1 MKSFV
6 QKHGKL
12 LISVAVALMVAAACM
27 GTLMQNKQTRSLVGA
42 WMIYDGYDGGDLAPN
57 VLVFAADGTGIGYAL
72 DSDGLDNGMENI
84 LLPRERLSDAQP
96 FHWQQSGKTLTMTYD
111 AGDTRQ
117 LEIGISPM
125 GNTREL
131 SLTLR
136 GLGGGWIPVTIAEK
150 YYFQIHLRH
159 LLAPFPFWRPLIP
172 LSVALLRCVSFT
184 LARMKN
190 SRRILAH
197 SYLEIV

>member
-12 LISVAVALMVAAACM
+12 LISVAVALMVAAACV

-84 LLPRERLSDAQP
+84 VLPRERLSDAQP
-96 FHWQQSGKTLTMTYD
+96 FQWQQSGKTLTMTYD
-111 AGDTRQ
+111 AGDIRQ

-125 GNTREL
+125 GSTREL
-131 SLTLR
+131 SLTLA
-136 GLGGGWIPVTIAEK
+136 GVGGGWIPVTITE
-150 YYFQIHLRH
+150 
-159 LLAPFPFWRPLIP
+159 
-172 LSVALLRCVSFT
+172 
-184 LARMKN
+184 
-190 SRRILAH
+190 
-197 SYLEIV
+197 

>member
-84 LLPRERLSDAQP
+84 VLLRERLSDAQP

-131 SLTLR
+131 SLTLA
-136 GLGGGWIPVTIAEK
+136 GVGGGWIPVTIAE
-150 YYFQIHLRH
+150 
-159 LLAPFPFWRPLIP
+159 
-172 LSVALLRCVSFT
+172 
-184 LARMKN
+184 
-190 SRRILAH
+190 
-197 SYLEIV
+197 

>member
-12 LISVAVALMVAAACM
+12 LINVAVALMVAAACM

-117 LEIGISPM
+117 VEIDISPM

-131 SLTLR
+131 SLTLG
-136 GLGGGWIPVTIAEK
+136 GLGGGWIPVTIAE
-150 YYFQIHLRH
+150 
-159 LLAPFPFWRPLIP
+159 
-172 LSVALLRCVSFT
+172 
-184 LARMKN
+184 
-190 SRRILAH
+190 
-197 SYLEIV
+197 

>member
-84 LLPRERLSDAQP
+84 VLPRGAAFGCTAVPLAA
-96 FHWQQSGKTLTMTYD
+96 K
-111 AGDTRQ
+111 RQ
-117 LEIGISPM
+117 NADDDI
-125 GNTREL
+125 R
-131 SLTLR
+131 R
-136 GLGGGWIPVTIAEK
+136 G
-150 YYFQIHLRH
+150 
-159 LLAPFPFWRPLIP
+159 
-172 LSVALLRCVSFT
+172 
-184 LARMKN
+184 
-190 SRRILAH
+190 
-197 SYLEIV
+197 

>member
-57 VLVFAADGTGIGYAL
+57 VLVFAEDGTGIGYAL
-72 DSDGLDNGMENI
+72 DSDRLDNGMENI

-117 LEIGISPM
+117 LEIDISPM

-131 SLTLR
+131 SLTLG
-136 GLGGGWIPVTIAEK
+136 GLGGGWIPVTIAE
-150 YYFQIHLRH
+150 
-159 LLAPFPFWRPLIP
+159 
-172 LSVALLRCVSFT
+172 
-184 LARMKN
+184 
-190 SRRILAH
+190 
-197 SYLEIV
+197 

>member
-12 LISVAVALMVAAACM
+12 LISVAVALIVAAACV

-117 LEIGISPM
+117 LEINISPM

-131 SLTLR
+131 SLTLA
-136 GLGGGWIPVTIAEK
+136 GVGGGWIPVTITE
-150 YYFQIHLRH
+150 
-159 LLAPFPFWRPLIP
+159 
-172 LSVALLRCVSFT
+172 
-184 LARMKN
+184 
-190 SRRILAH
+190 
-197 SYLEIV
+197 

>member
-125 GNTREL
+125 GSTREL
-131 SLTLR
+131 SLTL
-136 GLGGGWIPVTIAEK
+136 GGVGGGWIPVTIAE
-150 YYFQIHLRH
+150 
-159 LLAPFPFWRPLIP
+159 
-172 LSVALLRCVSFT
+172 
-184 LARMKN
+184 
-190 SRRILAH
+190 
-197 SYLEIV
+197 

>member
-12 LISVAVALMVAAACM
+12 LISVAVALIVAAACV
-27 GTLMQNKQTRSLVGA
+27 GTLMQNRQTRSLVGA

-84 LLPRERLSDAQP
+84 VLPRERLSDAQP

-117 LEIGISPM
+117 LEIDISPM

-131 SLTLR
+131 SLTLA
-136 GLGGGWIPVTIAEK
+136 GVGGGWIPVTITE
-150 YYFQIHLRH
+150 
-159 LLAPFPFWRPLIP
+159 
-172 LSVALLRCVSFT
+172 
-184 LARMKN
+184 
-190 SRRILAH
+190 
-197 SYLEIV
+197 

>member
-111 AGDTRQ
+111 AGHTRQ
-117 LEIGISPM
+117 LEIDISPM

-131 SLTLR
+131 SLTLG
-136 GLGGGWIPVTIAEK
+136 GLGGGWIPVTIAE
-150 YYFQIHLRH
+150 
-159 LLAPFPFWRPLIP
+159 
-172 LSVALLRCVSFT
+172 
-184 LARMKN
+184 
-190 SRRILAH
+190 
-197 SYLEIV
+197 

>member
-12 LISVAVALMVAAACM
+12 LISVAVALMVAAACVD
-27 GTLMQNKQTRSLVGA
+27 TLMQNKQTRSLVGA

-125 GNTREL
+125 GSTREL
-131 SLTLR
+131 SLTLA
-136 GLGGGWIPVTIAEK
+136 GLGGGWIPVTITE
-150 YYFQIHLRH
+150 
-159 LLAPFPFWRPLIP
+159 
-172 LSVALLRCVSFT
+172 
-184 LARMKN
+184 
-190 SRRILAH
+190 
-197 SYLEIV
+197 

>member
-57 VLVFAADGTGIGYAL
+57 VLVFAEDGTGIGYAL

-117 LEIGISPM
+117 LEIDIFPM

-131 SLTLR
+131 SLTLG
-136 GLGGGWIPVTIAEK
+136 GLGGGWIPVTIAE
-150 YYFQIHLRH
+150 
-159 LLAPFPFWRPLIP
+159 
-172 LSVALLRCVSFT
+172 
-184 LARMKN
+184 
-190 SRRILAH
+190 
-197 SYLEIV
+197 

>member
-12 LISVAVALMVAAACM
+12 LINVAVALMVAAACM

-84 LLPRERLSDAQP
+84 VLPRERLSDAQP

-131 SLTLR
+131 SLTLG
-136 GLGGGWIPVTIAEK
+136 GLGGGWIPVTIAE
-150 YYFQIHLRH
+150 
-159 LLAPFPFWRPLIP
+159 
-172 LSVALLRCVSFT
+172 
-184 LARMKN
+184 
-190 SRRILAH
+190 
-197 SYLEIV
+197 

>member
-12 LISVAVALMVAAACM
+12 LISVAVALMVAAACV

-84 LLPRERLSDAQP
+84 VLPRERLSDAQP

-125 GNTREL
+125 GSTREL
-131 SLTLR
+131 SLPLA
-136 GLGGGWIPVTIAEK
+136 GLGGGWIPVTIAE
-150 YYFQIHLRH
+150 
-159 LLAPFPFWRPLIP
+159 
-172 LSVALLRCVSFT
+172 
-184 LARMKN
+184 
-190 SRRILAH
+190 
-197 SYLEIV
+197 

>member
-12 LISVAVALMVAAACM
+12 LINVAVALMVAAACM

-84 LLPRERLSDAQP
+84 VLPRERLSDAQP

-131 SLTLR
+131 SLTLA
-136 GLGGGWIPVTIAEK
+136 GVGGGWIPVTIAE
-150 YYFQIHLRH
+150 
-159 LLAPFPFWRPLIP
+159 
-172 LSVALLRCVSFT
+172 
-184 LARMKN
+184 
-190 SRRILAH
+190 
-197 SYLEIV
+197 

>member
-12 LISVAVALMVAAACM
+12 LISVVVALMVAAACV

-57 VLVFAADGTGIGYAL
+57 VLMFAADGTGIGYAL

-84 LLPRERLSDAQP
+84 VLPRERLSDAQP

-125 GNTREL
+125 GSTREL
-131 SLTLR
+131 SLTLA
-136 GLGGGWIPVTIAEK
+136 GVGGGWIPVTIAE
-150 YYFQIHLRH
+150 
-159 LLAPFPFWRPLIP
+159 
-172 LSVALLRCVSFT
+172 
-184 LARMKN
+184 
-190 SRRILAH
+190 
-197 SYLEIV
+197 

>member
-1 MKSFV
+1 MKAFV

-12 LISVAVALMVAAACM
+12 LISVVVALMVAAACV

-84 LLPRERLSDAQP
+84 VLPRERLSDAQP

-125 GNTREL
+125 GSTREL
-131 SLTLR
+131 SLTLA
-136 GLGGGWIPVTIAEK
+136 GVGGGWIPVTITE
-150 YYFQIHLRH
+150 
-159 LLAPFPFWRPLIP
+159 
-172 LSVALLRCVSFT
+172 
-184 LARMKN
+184 
-190 SRRILAH
+190 
-197 SYLEIV
+197 

>member
-12 LISVAVALMVAAACM
+12 LISVAVALMVAAACV

-131 SLTLR
+131 SLTLA
-136 GLGGGWIPVTIAEK
+136 GVGGGWIPVTIAE
-150 YYFQIHLRH
+150 
-159 LLAPFPFWRPLIP
+159 
-172 LSVALLRCVSFT
+172 
-184 LARMKN
+184 
-190 SRRILAH
+190 
-197 SYLEIV
+197 

>member
-96 FHWQQSGKTLTMTYD
+96 FHCQQSGKTLTMTYD

-131 SLTLR
+131 SLTLG
-136 GLGGGWIPVTIAEK
+136 GLGGGWIPVTIAE
-150 YYFQIHLRH
+150 
-159 LLAPFPFWRPLIP
+159 
-172 LSVALLRCVSFT
+172 
-184 LARMKN
+184 
-190 SRRILAH
+190 
-197 SYLEIV
+197 

>member
-6 QKHGKL
+6 RKHGKL
-12 LISVAVALMVAAACM
+12 LISVAVALIVAAACM

-84 LLPRERLSDAQP
+84 VLPRERLSDAQP

-125 GNTREL
+125 GSTREL
-131 SLTLR
+131 SLTLA
-136 GLGGGWIPVTIAEK
+136 GVGGGWIPVTIAE
-150 YYFQIHLRH
+150 
-159 LLAPFPFWRPLIP
+159 
-172 LSVALLRCVSFT
+172 
-184 LARMKN
+184 
-190 SRRILAH
+190 
-197 SYLEIV
+197 

>member
-12 LISVAVALMVAAACM
+12 LISVAVALMVAAACV

-84 LLPRERLSDAQP
+84 VLPRERLSDAQP

-125 GNTREL
+125 GSTREL
-131 SLTLR
+131 SLTLA
-136 GLGGGWIPVTIAEK
+136 GVSGGWIPVTITE
-150 YYFQIHLRH
+150 
-159 LLAPFPFWRPLIP
+159 
-172 LSVALLRCVSFT
+172 
-184 LARMKN
+184 
-190 SRRILAH
+190 
-197 SYLEIV
+197 

>member
-57 VLVFAADGTGIGYAL
+57 VLVFAEDGTGIGYAL

-84 LLPRERLSDAQP
+84 VLPRERLSDAQP

-131 SLTLR
+131 SLTLA
-136 GLGGGWIPVTIAEK
+136 GVGGGWIPVTIAE
-150 YYFQIHLRH
+150 
-159 LLAPFPFWRPLIP
+159 
-172 LSVALLRCVSFT
+172 
-184 LARMKN
+184 
-190 SRRILAH
+190 
-197 SYLEIV
+197 

>member
-27 GTLMQNKQTRSLVGA
+27 GTLIQNKQTRSLVGA

-111 AGDTRQ
+111 AGDIRQ

-131 SLTLR
+131 SLTLG
-136 GLGGGWIPVTIAEK
+136 GLGGGWIPVTIAE
-150 YYFQIHLRH
+150 
-159 LLAPFPFWRPLIP
+159 
-172 LSVALLRCVSFT
+172 
-184 LARMKN
+184 
-190 SRRILAH
+190 
-197 SYLEIV
+197 

>member
-12 LISVAVALMVAAACM
+12 LISVAVALIVAAACV

-57 VLVFAADGTGIGYAL
+57 VLVFAADGMGIGYAL

-84 LLPRERLSDAQP
+84 VLPRERLSDAQP

-131 SLTLR
+131 SLTLA
-136 GLGGGWIPVTIAEK
+136 GVGGGWIPVTITE
-150 YYFQIHLRH
+150 
-159 LLAPFPFWRPLIP
+159 
-172 LSVALLRCVSFT
+172 
-184 LARMKN
+184 
-190 SRRILAH
+190 
-197 SYLEIV
+197 

>member
-12 LISVAVALMVAAACM
+12 LISVVVALIVAAACV

-117 LEIGISPM
+117 LVIGIFPM
-125 GNTREL
+125 GSTREL
-131 SLTLR
+131 SLTLA
-136 GLGGGWIPVTIAEK
+136 GLGGGWIPVTITE
-150 YYFQIHLRH
+150 
-159 LLAPFPFWRPLIP
+159 
-172 LSVALLRCVSFT
+172 
-184 LARMKN
+184 
-190 SRRILAH
+190 
-197 SYLEIV
+197 

>member
-72 DSDGLDNGMENI
+72 DSDGLGNGMENI

-96 FHWQQSGKTLTMTYD
+96 FHWQQGGKTLTMTYD

-131 SLTLR
+131 SLTLA
-136 GLGGGWIPVTIAEK
+136 GVGGGWIPVTIAE
-150 YYFQIHLRH
+150 
-159 LLAPFPFWRPLIP
+159 
-172 LSVALLRCVSFT
+172 
-184 LARMKN
+184 
-190 SRRILAH
+190 
-197 SYLEIV
+197 

>member
-12 LISVAVALMVAAACM
+12 LISVVVALIVAAACV

-84 LLPRERLSDAQP
+84 VLPRERLSDAQP

-117 LEIGISPM
+117 LEIDISPM

-131 SLTLR
+131 SLTLA
-136 GLGGGWIPVTIAEK
+136 GVGGGWIPVTITE
-150 YYFQIHLRH
+150 
-159 LLAPFPFWRPLIP
+159 
-172 LSVALLRCVSFT
+172 
-184 LARMKN
+184 
-190 SRRILAH
+190 
-197 SYLEIV
+197 

>member
-12 LISVAVALMVAAACM
+12 LISVAVALMVAAACV

-84 LLPRERLSDAQP
+84 VLPRERLSDAQP

-111 AGDTRQ
+111 AGDTLQ

-125 GNTREL
+125 GSTRKL
-131 SLTLR
+131 SLTLA
-136 GLGGGWIPVTIAEK
+136 GVGGGWIPVTIAE
-150 YYFQIHLRH
+150 
-159 LLAPFPFWRPLIP
+159 
-172 LSVALLRCVSFT
+172 
-184 LARMKN
+184 
-190 SRRILAH
+190 
-197 SYLEIV
+197 

>member
-12 LISVAVALMVAAACM
+12 LISVAVALIVAAACV
-27 GTLMQNKQTRSLVGA
+27 GTLMQNNQTRSLVGA

-57 VLVFAADGTGIGYAL
+57 VLVFVADGTGIGYAL

-84 LLPRERLSDAQP
+84 VLPRERLSDAQP

-117 LEIGISPM
+117 MEIGISPM
-125 GNTREL
+125 GSTREL
-131 SLTLR
+131 SLTLA
-136 GLGGGWIPVTIAEK
+136 GVGGGWIPVTIAE
-150 YYFQIHLRH
+150 
-159 LLAPFPFWRPLIP
+159 
-172 LSVALLRCVSFT
+172 
-184 LARMKN
+184 
-190 SRRILAH
+190 
-197 SYLEIV
+197 

>member
-111 AGDTRQ
+111 AGETRQ

-131 SLTLR
+131 SLTLG
-136 GLGGGWIPVTIAEK
+136 GLGGGWIPVTIAE
-150 YYFQIHLRH
+150 
-159 LLAPFPFWRPLIP
+159 
-172 LSVALLRCVSFT
+172 
-184 LARMKN
+184 
-190 SRRILAH
+190 
-197 SYLEIV
+197 

>member
-12 LISVAVALMVAAACM
+12 LISVAVALIVAAACV
-27 GTLMQNKQTRSLVGA
+27 GTLMQNRQTRSLVGA

-84 LLPRERLSDAQP
+84 VLPRERLSDAQP

-117 LEIGISPM
+117 LEIDIFPM

-131 SLTLR
+131 SLTLG
-136 GLGGGWIPVTIAEK
+136 GLGGGWIPVTIAE
-150 YYFQIHLRH
+150 
-159 LLAPFPFWRPLIP
+159 
-172 LSVALLRCVSFT
+172 
-184 LARMKN
+184 
-190 SRRILAH
+190 
-197 SYLEIV
+197 

>member
-12 LISVAVALMVAAACM
+12 LISVAVALIVAAACM

-84 LLPRERLSDAQP
+84 VLPRERLSDAQP

-125 GNTREL
+125 GSTREL
-131 SLTLR
+131 SLTLA
-136 GLGGGWIPVTIAEK
+136 GVGGGWIPVTIAE
-150 YYFQIHLRH
+150 
-159 LLAPFPFWRPLIP
+159 
-172 LSVALLRCVSFT
+172 
-184 LARMKN
+184 
-190 SRRILAH
+190 
-197 SYLEIV
+197 

>member
-27 GTLMQNKQTRSLVGA
+27 GTLMQNRQTRSLVGA

-96 FHWQQSGKTLTMTYD
+96 FHWQQSGKTLTVTYD
-111 AGDTRQ
+111 ASDTRQ
-117 LEIGISPM
+117 LEIDISPM

-131 SLTLR
+131 SLTIA
-136 GLGGGWIPVTIAEK
+136 GLGGGWIPVTIAE
-150 YYFQIHLRH
+150 
-159 LLAPFPFWRPLIP
+159 
-172 LSVALLRCVSFT
+172 
-184 LARMKN
+184 
-190 SRRILAH
+190 
-197 SYLEIV
+197 

>member
-6 QKHGKL
+6 QKHGNL

-131 SLTLR
+131 SLTLA
-136 GLGGGWIPVTIAEK
+136 GVGGGWIPVTIAE
-150 YYFQIHLRH
+150 
-159 LLAPFPFWRPLIP
+159 
-172 LSVALLRCVSFT
+172 
-184 LARMKN
+184 
-190 SRRILAH
+190 
-197 SYLEIV
+197 

>member
-12 LISVAVALMVAAACM
+12 LISVAVALMVAAACV
-27 GTLMQNKQTRSLVGA
+27 GTLMQNRQTRSLVGA

-84 LLPRERLSDAQP
+84 VLPRERLSDAQP

-111 AGDTRQ
+111 SGDTRQ
-117 LEIGISPM
+117 LEIDISSM
-125 GNTREL
+125 GSTREL
-131 SLTLR
+131 SLTLA
-136 GLGGGWIPVTIAEK
+136 GVGGGWIPVTITE
-150 YYFQIHLRH
+150 
-159 LLAPFPFWRPLIP
+159 
-172 LSVALLRCVSFT
+172 
-184 LARMKN
+184 
-190 SRRILAH
+190 
-197 SYLEIV
+197 

>member
-6 QKHGKL
+6 QKYGKL
-12 LISVAVALMVAAACM
+12 LISVAVALIVAAACM

-42 WMIYDGYDGGDLAPN
+42 WMIYDGYDGGDLAPD

-84 LLPRERLSDAQP
+84 VLPRERLSDAQP
-96 FHWQQSGKTLTMTYD
+96 FHWQQSGKTLTMTYG

-125 GNTREL
+125 GSTREL
-131 SLTLR
+131 SLTLA
-136 GLGGGWIPVTIAEK
+136 GVGGGWIPVTITE
-150 YYFQIHLRH
+150 
-159 LLAPFPFWRPLIP
+159 
-172 LSVALLRCVSFT
+172 
-184 LARMKN
+184 
-190 SRRILAH
+190 
-197 SYLEIV
+197 

>member
-1 MKSFV
+1 MRLKSFV

-12 LISVAVALMVAAACM
+12 LISVVVALIVAAACV
-27 GTLMQNKQTRSLVGA
+27 GTLMQNNQTRSLVGA

-84 LLPRERLSDAQP
+84 VLPRERLSDAQP

-125 GNTREL
+125 GSTREL
-131 SLTLR
+131 SLTLA
-136 GLGGGWIPVTIAEK
+136 GVSGGWIPVTIAE
-150 YYFQIHLRH
+150 
-159 LLAPFPFWRPLIP
+159 
-172 LSVALLRCVSFT
+172 
-184 LARMKN
+184 
-190 SRRILAH
+190 
-197 SYLEIV
+197 

>member
-27 GTLMQNKQTRSLVGA
+27 GTLMQNKQTRSLDGA

-84 LLPRERLSDAQP
+84 VLPRERLSDAQP

-131 SLTLR
+131 SLTLA
-136 GLGGGWIPVTIAEK
+136 GVGGGWIPVTIAE
-150 YYFQIHLRH
+150 
-159 LLAPFPFWRPLIP
+159 
-172 LSVALLRCVSFT
+172 
-184 LARMKN
+184 
-190 SRRILAH
+190 
-197 SYLEIV
+197 

>member
-12 LISVAVALMVAAACM
+12 LISVAVALIVAAACV

-84 LLPRERLSDAQP
+84 VLPRERLSDAQP

-117 LEIGISPM
+117 LEIDISPM

-131 SLTLR
+131 SLTLG
-136 GLGGGWIPVTIAEK
+136 GLGGGWIPVTIAE
-150 YYFQIHLRH
+150 
-159 LLAPFPFWRPLIP
+159 
-172 LSVALLRCVSFT
+172 
-184 LARMKN
+184 
-190 SRRILAH
+190 
-197 SYLEIV
+197 

>member
-12 LISVAVALMVAAACM
+12 LISVAVALIVAAACV

-84 LLPRERLSDAQP
+84 VLPRERLSDAQP

-125 GNTREL
+125 GSTREL
-131 SLTLR
+131 SLTLA
-136 GLGGGWIPVTIAEK
+136 GLGGGWIPVTITE
-150 YYFQIHLRH
+150 
-159 LLAPFPFWRPLIP
+159 
-172 LSVALLRCVSFT
+172 
-184 LARMKN
+184 
-190 SRRILAH
+190 
-197 SYLEIV
+197 